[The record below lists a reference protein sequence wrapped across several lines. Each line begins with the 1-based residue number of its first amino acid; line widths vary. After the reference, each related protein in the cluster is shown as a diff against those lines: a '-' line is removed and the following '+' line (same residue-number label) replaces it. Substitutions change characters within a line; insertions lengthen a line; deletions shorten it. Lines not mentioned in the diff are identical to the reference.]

1 MMRSYLAETG
11 YKKPP
16 RVGNKFEMCSILK
29 QYHTITKVKA
39 ELDQFIEGLETMGV
53 LNMMKQQSE
62 IMKLFFVADDKTKL
76 TRGKVTRIP
85 QEK

>member
-1 MMRSYLAETG
+1 MRSYLAETG

-16 RVGNKFEMCSILK
+16 KVANKFEMCSILK

-39 ELDQFIEGLETMGV
+39 ELDQFMEGLETMEV

-76 TRGKVTRIP
+76 TRGKVTKIP
-85 QEK
+85 ITAQ